1 MARTARTIPAIAAC
15 CTIALVSA
23 CGADE
28 SVTERSFC
36 DSMEQATRL
45 LEPQTAPTTRQDTRE
60 RYVELEAVLL
70 AAQRAAPPALDADI
84 VTFAAAIDR
93 FATALAA
100 VDHDI
105 DELFSTPAG
114 IQLAEKTSHA
124 LTPTLIGHLTGPCG
138 LDLK

>member
-1 MARTARTIPAIAAC
+1 MARPARTILAIAAC
-15 CTIALVSA
+15 GTIALVSA

-60 RYVELEAVLL
+60 RYVELEAILDR
-70 AAQRAAPPALDADI
+70 AQRDAPVTLRAD
-84 VTFAAAIDR
+84 VATFATAIDR

-100 VDHDI
+100 VDHDL
-105 DELFSTPAG
+105 DDLFSTPAG
-114 IQLAEKTSHA
+114 VQLGEKTSHA
-124 LTPTLIGHLTGPCG
+124 LTPALLGHLTGPCG
-138 LDLK
+138 VDLQ